1 MVGVTIKS
9 ISYVGKRPIYKRR
22 DVLLFLSTFLT
33 IFFCFCAI
41 SQQSIANSSRDR
53 DDDVFLERVRVDSR
67 DGFGNIDPFELYMV
81 DIHS

>member
-22 DVLLFLSTFLT
+22 DVLLFLSTFLSL
-33 IFFCFCAI
+33 FFSFSI
-41 SQQSIANSSRDR
+41 SQQSVANSSRDR

-67 DGFGNIDPFELYMV
+67 DGYGNIDPFELYVV
-81 DIHS
+81 DIHT

>member
-22 DVLLFLSTFLT
+22 DVLLFLSRFLSQ
-33 IFFCFCAI
+33 FFSFSI
-41 SQQSIANSSRDR
+41 SQQSVANSSRDR

-81 DIHS
+81 DIYT